1 MFDTLS
7 DNQKKALARVGL
19 GIMGI
24 SYVVE
29 LEPMSPI
36 YMLYSLISFTLIRKK
51 KLYPSYK
58 ILLGWIKAK
67 QPKSRN
73 S

>member
-1 MFDTLS
+1 MLDTLS

-24 SYVVE
+24 SYGGRIRTN
-29 LEPMSPI
+29 EPDI
-36 YMLYSLISFTLIRKK
+36 Y
-51 KLYPSYK
+51 YPSYK